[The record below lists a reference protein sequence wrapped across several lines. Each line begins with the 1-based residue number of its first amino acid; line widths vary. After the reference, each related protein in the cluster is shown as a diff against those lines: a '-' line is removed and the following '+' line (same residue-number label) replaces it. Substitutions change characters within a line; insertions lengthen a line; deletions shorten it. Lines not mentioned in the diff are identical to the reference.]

1 MAATDRPKLTH
12 QVRQFDRNPGQGE
25 TILTAVAGPS
35 PKAVQAENDSLQRAR
50 ETGVDVPSNPRPN
63 ECAHRDYYR
72 NTQDSA
78 SIRKRPDLDEGV
90 L

>member
-1 MAATDRPKLTH
+1 MAQTDRPKLTW
-12 QVRQFDRNPGQGE
+12 QTRQFDRNPGRGE
-25 TILTAVAGPS
+25 TILTAVADPS
-35 PKAVQAENDSLQRAR
+35 AEALTAENNSLARAR
-50 ETGVDVPSNPRPN
+50 ATGVAHSMNPRPN
-63 ECAHRDYYR
+63 VYAHRDYYR